1 MRNIETIK
9 TNNKMDATK
18 HEIRTIECK
27 LSVREA
33 APDAEG
39 ESRTITGTAIVFNAE
54 SEVLDDWGYKFR
66 EVIKPE
72 AVTMEFLNSQDVKMN
87 MLHDRSLTLARC
99 NKGVGSMRMTVD
111 AQGVN
116 FEFEAPKCDIGDR
129 CLEMVRR
136 GDYSGCSF
144 EFYPEEY
151 DVEEREG
158 GKDVKI
164 IHKKFRALTALTIG
178 MDPAYK
184 QTNVNAR
191 ELLEQTPGYKAEQ
204 ERLAQENAQREA
216 DEAAVKAAQEAENMK
231 QREMDE
237 QRRRSCRRHMT
248 NNNFNY

>member
-1 MRNIETIK
+1 
-9 TNNKMDATK
+9 MDAK
-18 HEIRTIECK
+18 KIEIRTLDCK

-33 APDAEG
+33 APDAQS

-54 SEVLDDWGYKFR
+54 SEVLDDWGYLFR

-72 AVTMEFLNSQDVKMN
+72 ACTMEFLNSQDIKMN
-87 MLHDRSLTLARC
+87 MLHDRELTLARC
-99 NKGVGSMRMTVD
+99 NKGVGSMRLSVD
-111 AQGVN
+111 DKGVN

-144 EFYPEEY
+144 EFWPEDY

-164 IHKKFRALTALTIG
+164 VHKKFRALTALTIG

-184 QTNVNAR
+184 QTSVNAR
-191 ELLEQTPGYKAEQ
+191 ELYDETPAGKKDKAVAE
-204 ERLAQENAQREA
+204 AQ
-216 DEAAVKAAQEAENMK
+216 K
-231 QREMDE
+231 QREEQEKQEAIEREMKRRVEHLQRLAKFDE
-237 QRRRSCRRHMT
+237 
-248 NNNFNY
+248 NNY

>member
-1 MRNIETIK
+1 
-9 TNNKMDATK
+9 MDATK
-18 HEIRTIECK
+18 REIRTLECQ

-33 APDAEG
+33 APDAQG
-39 ESRTITGTAIVFNAE
+39 ESRTIVGRAIVFNAE

-72 AVTMEFLNSQDVKMN
+72 ACSMEFLNSQDVKMN
-87 MLHDRSLTLARC
+87 MLHDRSLTIARC
-99 NKGVGSMRMTVD
+99 NKGVGSMRLAVD
-111 AQGVN
+111 EQGVT

-129 CLEMVRR
+129 CLELVRR

-164 IHKKFRALTALTIG
+164 IHRKFRALTSLTIG

-184 QTNVNAR
+184 QTSVNAR
-191 ELLEQTPGYKAEQ
+191 ELWENTPAGKAALAEEKRLQEEKKKQ
-204 ERLAQENAQREA
+204 EREKIEAEMQRRERVLAEIKIRQEN
-216 DEAAVKAAQEAENMK
+216 
-231 QREMDE
+231 
-237 QRRRSCRRHMT
+237 S
-248 NNNFNY
+248 FNH

>member
-1 MRNIETIK
+1 
-9 TNNKMDATK
+9 MDAK
-18 HEIRTIECK
+18 KIEIRTLDCK

-33 APDAEG
+33 GPDAQG

-54 SEVLDDWGYKFR
+54 SEVLDDWGYRFR

-72 AVTMEFLNSQDVKMN
+72 ACTMEFLNSQDIKMN
-87 MLHDRSLTLARC
+87 MLHDRDLTLARC
-99 NKGVGSMRMTVD
+99 NKGTGSLRLSVD
-111 AQGVN
+111 DKGVN

-144 EFYPEEY
+144 EFWPEDY

-164 IHKKFRALTALTIG
+164 THKKFRALTALTIG

-184 QTNVNAR
+184 QTSVNAR
-191 ELLEQTPGYKAEQ
+191 ELYDETPGGKKA
-204 ERLAQENAQREA
+204 
-216 DEAAVKAAQEAENMK
+216 KQEAEAQK
-231 QREMDE
+231 QREE
-237 QRRRSCRRHMT
+237 QEKQEAIQREMHRRLEHLQRLADFER
-248 NNNFNY
+248 NIE